1 MRGIL
6 LAGAILGLLA
16 VVVGALAGHALQPHV
31 SPDVWRQITTAM
43 EYHRFGAVVTTALGL
58 AILSVHQRRLLRCLA
73 VSGWL
78 FVAGTLLFSFSIYLR
93 ALLDAPAL
101 TAVTP
106 VGGTL
111 LIIAWAALAWAGLE
125 AIRARPASG

>member
-6 LAGAILGLLA
+6 LAGAALGFLA

-43 EYHRFGAVVTTALGL
+43 AYHRFGAITTTALGL
-58 AILSVHQRRLLRCLA
+58 AILAVHEPRLLRCLVA
-73 VSGWL
+73 GGWL
-78 FVAGTLLFSFSIYLR
+78 FTAGTLLFSFSIYLR

-111 LIIAWAALAWAGLE
+111 LIIAWAPLAWAGVLE
-125 AIRARPASG
+125 LRARPASG

>member
-31 SPDVWRQITTAM
+31 SADVWRQITTAM
-43 EYHRFGAVVTTALGL
+43 DYHRFGAVVATMLGL
-58 AILSVHQRRLLRCLA
+58 AVLVVHERPLLRCLA

-111 LIIAWAALAWAGLE
+111 LIIAWAALAWAGVE
-125 AIRARPASG
+125 AIRARSASG